1 MTFLT
6 KLGAV
11 AGAAVLLAS
20 LAGCAAPST
29 SNGDELVGQTW
40 TGTDSRNHEWEIEFQ
55 EDRTVA
61 FSFDGNSFDDISDTW
76 VIAADQ
82 LRIAIE
88 FGDGTATMT
97 GPYTAG
103 ATSVD
108 LNGSQ
113 SGQSGSWT
121 LTLSE

>member
-1 MTFLT
+1 MTFMT

-11 AGAAVLLAS
+11 AGTAVLVAS
-20 LAGCAAPST
+20 LAGCAPSA
-29 SNGDELVGQTW
+29 SLGEELVGTTW

-55 EDRTVA
+55 EDRTIG
-61 FSFDGNSFDDISDTW
+61 FSYDGNDFDDNSDTW
-76 VIAADQ
+76 TIAADQ

-88 FGDGTATMT
+88 FGDGTATMI

-108 LNGSQ
+108 LDGSQ

-121 LTLSE
+121 LTLTK

>member
-1 MTFLT
+1 MTR
-6 KLGAV
+6 LGAV
-11 AGAAVLLAS
+11 AGTALLLAS
-20 LAGCAAPST
+20 LAGCSAPSGA
-29 SNGDELVGQTW
+29 NGDELVGTTW
-40 TGTDSRNHEWEIEFQ
+40 TGTDSRDHEWEIEFQ

-61 FSFDGNSFDDISDTW
+61 FSFDGKSFDDNSDTW

-88 FGDGTATMT
+88 FGDGTATMI

-108 LNGSQ
+108 LDGSQ

>member
-1 MTFLT
+1 MTFMT

-11 AGAAVLLAS
+11 AGAAVLLLS
-20 LAGCAAPST
+20 LAGCSAASS
-29 SNGDELVGQTW
+29 SNGDELVGTTW
-40 TGTDSRNHEWEIEFQ
+40 SGTDSRGHDWEIEFQ

-61 FSFDGNSFDDISDTW
+61 FSFDDNSFDDNSDTW

-88 FGDGTATMT
+88 FGDGTATMI
-97 GPYTAG
+97 GPYSAG

-108 LNGSQ
+108 LDGSQ
-113 SGQSGSWT
+113 AGQSGSWT